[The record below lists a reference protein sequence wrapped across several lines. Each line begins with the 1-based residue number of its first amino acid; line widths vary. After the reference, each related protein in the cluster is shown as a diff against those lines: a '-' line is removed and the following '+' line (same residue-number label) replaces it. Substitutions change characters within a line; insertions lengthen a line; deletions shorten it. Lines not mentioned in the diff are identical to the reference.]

1 MDCESQRRSIR
12 LKGYDYTSTG
22 AYLVT
27 VCTHARQPLFESSA
41 LREILRQTWD
51 AQQERFPGVSLDV
64 LAVMPNHIHFIVWL
78 NHVGAPLA
86 GAQDVTAPPA
96 GAQDAAAPLAG
107 ARAFHPGRAG
117 ASPAPTLGQVVG
129 AFKSIVATKWRAG
142 NAPYR
147 SARVWQRNYYERVIR
162 DEEEL
167 NRVREYILLNP
178 LKWESD
184 RENPLRVA
192 NKRYEEEWDWL
203 EAGEQVWFG
212 PVSAHAI
219 AEKTT

>member
-1 MDCESQRRSIR
+1 MDYESQRRSIR

-27 VCTHARQPLFESSA
+27 VCAHARQPLFENSA
-41 LREILRQTWD
+41 LQEILWQTWD
-51 AQQERFPGVSLDV
+51 TQQERFPSISLDV
-64 LAVMPNHIHFIVWL
+64 IVVMPSHVHFIVWL

-86 GAQDVTAPPA
+86 GAQDV
-96 GAQDAAAPLAG
+96 AAPLAG
-107 ARAFHPGRAG
+107 AHPFRPGRAG

-167 NRVREYILLNP
+167 NRGREYILLNP
-178 LKWESD
+178 LKWEFD

-192 NKRYEEEWDWL
+192 NNRYEEEWDWL

-219 AEKTT
+219 AEKPT